1 MQDLSLHILDL
12 IQNSIAAGASLIKL
26 TIYEDKEKNWLTI
39 DIEDNGKGMD
49 KIVMRRAADPFYT
62 TRSTR
67 KVGLGLPLFVAM
79 AQRCGGDVVLK
90 STKGKGTS
98 IKSGFQLNHIDR
110 PPFGKLEDT
119 ITTLILCNPDIDFV
133 YIHKVNDDEFKLDTR
148 DIRQIIGDIPIE
160 HPEIINWIQ
169 SYMKDGLNEINGG
182 VQ

>member
-49 KIVMRRAADPFYT
+49 KMAMRRAADPFYT

-79 AQRCGGDVVLK
+79 AQRCG
-90 STKGKGTS
+90 
-98 IKSGFQLNHIDR
+98 
-110 PPFGKLEDT
+110 E
-119 ITTLILCNPDIDFV
+119 
-133 YIHKVNDDEFKLDTR
+133 
-148 DIRQIIGDIPIE
+148 
-160 HPEIINWIQ
+160 
-169 SYMKDGLNEINGG
+169 M
-182 VQ
+182 

>member
-49 KIVMRRAADPFYT
+49 KMAMRRAADPFYT

-98 IKSGFQLNHIDR
+98 IKSGFQLNHID
-110 PPFGKLEDT
+110 
-119 ITTLILCNPDIDFV
+119 ISLIGTYSISGNGQRSAIIYALPSRTRMASV
-133 YIHKVNDDEFKLDTR
+133 GHLLMQLVHPMHLSASKVTE
-148 DIRQIIGDIPIE
+148 
-160 HPEIINWIQ
+160 W
-169 SYMKDGLNEINGG
+169 
-182 VQ
+182 